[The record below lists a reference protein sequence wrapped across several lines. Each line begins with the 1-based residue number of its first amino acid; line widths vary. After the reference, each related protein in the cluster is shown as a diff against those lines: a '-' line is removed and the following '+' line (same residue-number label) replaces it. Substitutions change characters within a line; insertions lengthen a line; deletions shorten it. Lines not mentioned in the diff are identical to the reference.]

1 MADAH
6 TQSSSSLIS
15 NTDEMHR
22 VLSQAAAIVRDKTG
36 IPSGPVASVALVLGS
51 GLGKFSDRIE
61 DKISVD
67 YTSIPGMPI
76 PAVSG
81 HAGKLFIGTVGSTR
95 VMCFSGRV
103 HAYEDYRCVQL
114 QFAVRLAA
122 CCGVSSVVLTNAA
135 GGCQAG
141 MQHGDVMLITETI
154 SLHARSFLA
163 ETCADPRFGSFSGGD
178 LCNQGAFRPHAG
190 LMQHMRDTAKS
201 VDMRLPEGVYCISTG
216 PTYESH
222 TEVAAGMQ
230 YASPGVRF
238 IDAFGMSTVPEA
250 MAAAAMGL
258 SFVSLSLISNLAAG
272 IEEGELKHDDVTT
285 VANMSGPKFEGF
297 MHRALLNWPQLPPPH
312 LPAPSASKCLPIAPQ
327 SITLDCHLHSSIV
340 DALRRIS
347 GSSSVRHVVF
357 LISQP
362 LSGQQLLP
370 QCFSNA
376 AMMGLSVSASICSD
390 TLILC
395 SPLNFTILDEEA
407 VLFTSALCCVGM
419 RSLLHCVSCSPR
431 CAPPSVYAVV
441 SQSITAASSLSGQC
455 DFIDAVALHQLTAL
469 GQCQPSAV
477 FYFSSPGPLSP
488 TDAEVRLMAPAG
500 ALFGNSSL
508 ALAYAAQPAGVVVAV
523 LACDASLASAD
534 SSIFQLCKAS
544 AALVD
549 VEHAGKTFS
558 GWSESL
564 SYVTPRYGQQFSFCI
579 IDSCNLLPSSQH
591 YFALGYVY
599 QANRGQACAE
609 IRARLCCCAIGAL
622 HSCRHSNVLGPTD
635 SHAFSFCRISVC
647 RVFLVAPRI

>member
-1 MADAH
+1 MADGLA
-6 TQSSSSLIS
+6 QRPSSFIS
-15 NTDEMHR
+15 NTDEMHGA
-22 VLSQAAAIVRDKTG
+22 LTQAAAIVRQTCG

-61 DKISVD
+61 QKLSID

-81 HAGKLFIGTVGSTR
+81 HAGTLVIGSIGSTR

-122 CCGVSSVVLTNAA
+122 LCGVASVVLTNAA
-135 GGCQAG
+135 GGCQSG

-178 LCNQGAFRPHAG
+178 VRDQGAFRPHAG
-190 LMQHMRDTAKS
+190 LMQHMRDTANA

-216 PTYESH
+216 PTYETH

-230 YASPGVRF
+230 YVSPGVRF

-250 MAAAAMGL
+250 MAASAMGL

-312 LPAPSASKCLPIAPQ
+312 LPAHSASKCLTIAPQ
-327 SITLDCHLHSSIV
+327 PITLDIHLHSSIV
-340 DALRRIS
+340 DTLRRIA
-347 GSSSVRHVVF
+347 GSSSMRNAVF

-362 LSGQQLLP
+362 LGGQQPLP

-376 AMMGLSVSASICSD
+376 AMMGLSVSASMCAD

-395 SPLNFTILDEEA
+395 SPLNFAILDEEA
-407 VLFTSALCCVGM
+407 VLFVSALCCVGM
-419 RSLLHCVSCSPR
+419 QSMLHCVECSSRCSP
-431 CAPPSVYAVV
+431 PSSYAVV
-441 SQSITAASSLSGQC
+441 SQSITAASSLSGQSNFT
-455 DFIDAVALHQLTAL
+455 DTADLHQITAL
-469 GQCQPSAV
+469 GECQPNPA
-477 FYFSSPGPLSP
+477 FYFSTPGPLSP
-488 TDAEVRLMAPAG
+488 TDAEVRLMAPVG

-508 ALAYAAQPAGVVVAV
+508 ALAYAAQQAGVIVAV
-523 LACDASLASAD
+523 IACDATLATAD
-534 SSIFQLCKAS
+534 NSIHQLCKAS
-544 AALVD
+544 ASLVD
-549 VEHAGKTFS
+549 VEHARKSFGS
-558 GWSESL
+558 WIDGL
-564 SYVTPRYGQQFSFCI
+564 SYVTPRYTQHLSSYF
-579 IDSCNLLPSSQH
+579 IDSCNFLPLSQH
-591 YFALGYVY
+591 HLAFGYVC
-599 QANRGQACAE
+599 QAN
-609 IRARLCCCAIGAL
+609 
-622 HSCRHSNVLGPTD
+622 
-635 SHAFSFCRISVC
+635 
-647 RVFLVAPRI
+647 

>member
-1 MADAH
+1 MADGHA
-6 TQSSSSLIS
+6 QRSLSFIS
-15 NTDEMHR
+15 NTDEMHGA
-22 VLSQAAAIVRDKTG
+22 LTQAAAIVRQTSD
-36 IPSGPVASVALVLGS
+36 ILSGPVASVALVLGS

-61 DKISVD
+61 HKLSID

-81 HAGKLFIGTVGSTR
+81 HAGKLVIGSIGSTR

-122 CCGVSSVVLTNAA
+122 LCGVSSVVLTNAA

-163 ETCADPRFGSFSGGD
+163 ETCADPRFGSFSRGEV
-178 LCNQGAFRPHAG
+178 CEQGAFRPHAG
-190 LMQHMRDTAKS
+190 LMQHMRDTAKA

-216 PTYESH
+216 PTYETH

-230 YASPGVRF
+230 YVSPGVRF

-250 MAAAAMGL
+250 MAASAMGL

-285 VANMSGPKFEGF
+285 VANMSGPKFEAF
-297 MHRALLNWPQLPPPH
+297 MHSALLNWPSLPPPQLPP
-312 LPAPSASKCLPIAPQ
+312 PSASKCLPIAPQ
-327 SITLDCHLHSSIV
+327 PIMLDSHLHASIV
-340 DALRRIS
+340 GTLRHIS
-347 GSSSVRHVVF
+347 GSSSLRSAVL

-362 LSGQQLLP
+362 LVGQQPLP

-376 AMMGLSVSASICSD
+376 AMMGLSVSASMCAD

-395 SPLNFTILDEEA
+395 SPLNFAILDEEA
-407 VLFTSALCCVGM
+407 VLFISALCCVGVQ
-419 RSLLHCVSCSPR
+419 SVLHCVDCSSRCSPS
-431 CAPPSVYAVV
+431 ATYAVV
-441 SQSITAASSLSGQC
+441 SQSITAASSLSGQS
-455 DFIDAVALHQLTAL
+455 DFVDTAVLHQLTAL
-469 GQCQPSAV
+469 GECQPHPA

-500 ALFGNSSL
+500 ALFGNASL
-508 ALAYAAQPAGVVVAV
+508 ALAYAAQQAGVVVAV
-523 LACDASLASAD
+523 VACDANRARLD
-534 SSIFQLCKAS
+534 SSIPQLCKAS
-544 AALVD
+544 AALIGVG
-549 VEHAGKTFS
+549 HSGKTLA
-558 GWSESL
+558 GWTEGV
-564 SYVTPRYGQQFSFCI
+564 SYVTPWYAQLFS
-579 IDSCNLLPSSQH
+579 S
-591 YFALGYVY
+591 
-599 QANRGQACAE
+599 
-609 IRARLCCCAIGAL
+609 
-622 HSCRHSNVLGPTD
+622 
-635 SHAFSFCRISVC
+635 
-647 RVFLVAPRI
+647 